1 MAIQVNG
8 TQVIGNSRELTN
20 IASIDATTTAAI
32 NAAGVG
38 GANVSYTADGS
49 ITKGRFV
56 NITDTSKAQHGT
68 ASDQTNIFQ
77 TSAQMGTG
85 SSAPGLYYTGG
96 RGCAKYFRD
105 QNVLAHVG
113 RISSN
118 GTGQVAVQLF
128 VKNANNTLT
137 AKPIVQVGRNVSQG
151 WAGIADIVT
160 DGAGNW
166 AMLYACYNG
175 GSHQW
180 TINTFS
186 TDSSYNISNMGTPS
200 SLSTGDLYIFD
211 GHLVSYDVNRFCL
224 IRNSTNG
231 MRQLYYHT
239 FYRQG
244 TSPAFLANGTL
255 GDSVSAQNG
264 TSVVGLFGH
273 LEPMVST
280 NKAVMTV
287 FSNGSNTWTGGSQGL
302 AAATLTFGSNHI
314 PVVSSVSARV
324 PVGSYSTVSWL
335 TQNTYELSAFGMS
348 KDGLFLGGSDGSG
361 AGQEVYPF
369 RKASASSD
377 AITVVST
384 SRLVN
389 YNRSA
394 LLNTNNNTFLK
405 YDSSTNALNTYNAA
419 TGDYIS
425 ATFINGLGAGA
436 FAMDTVTNTF
446 SLAAMDDAGF
456 LTWKDSFGSF
466 KYQFTNIP
474 TVTGAFGIAK
484 QTVSSGSSVG
494 VAVVGQVVDGYS
506 NLTVGKG
513 YTAGDSLGTPQ
524 ETLSSA
530 LAVAISSTE
539 MLVSTGSAG

>member
-38 GANVSYTADGS
+38 GVNLSYTADGS
-49 ITKGRFV
+49 ITKGKFV
-56 NITDTSKAQHGT
+56 NITDASKAQHGT
-68 ASDQTNIFQ
+68 ASNQTNIFQ
-77 TSAQMGTG
+77 TASQMGTG
-85 SSAPGLYYTGG
+85 SSAPGLFYTGG

-113 RISSN
+113 RLN
-118 GTGQVAVQLF
+118 EQGNGQVAVQLF

-137 AKPIVQVGRNVSQG
+137 AKPIVQIGRNVTSG

-166 AMLYACYNG
+166 AVLYACYNG
-175 GSHQW
+175 GYHQW

-200 SLSTGDLYIFD
+200 TLSTGDLYIFD
-211 GHLVSYDVNRFCL
+211 GHLVSYAVNRFCL

-244 TSPAFLANGTL
+244 SSPAYLASGTL

-264 TSVVGLFGH
+264 TSVIGLFGY
-273 LEPMVST
+273 LEPMVNS
-280 NKAVMTV
+280 NKTVMTV

-302 AAATLTFGSNHI
+302 AAATLTFTNNA

-324 PVGSYSTVSWL
+324 PVGSYSTVSWIS
-335 TQNTYELSAFGMS
+335 QNTYEVSAFGMS

-361 AGQEVYPF
+361 ASQQVYPF

-384 SRLVN
+384 SNLVN

-394 LLNTNNNTFLK
+394 LLNTNNNTFLL
-405 YDSSTNALNTYNAA
+405 YDSTTNALNTYNAE

-436 FAMDTVTNTF
+436 FDMGTVSNTF
-446 SLAAMDDAGF
+446 SLQAMDDAGF
-456 LTWKDSFGSF
+456 LTWRDSFGTF
-466 KYQFTNIP
+466 KYQYTNIP

-513 YTAGDSLGTPQ
+513 YTAGDALGTPQ

-539 MLVSTGSAG
+539 MLVATGSAG